1 MVENVS
7 TMGQDTQPA
16 KLGYPVAGTTVRPST
31 RTKFISIDNNSP
43 REPGELMAQVPTH
56 EEMHTMGNLL
66 RETVA
71 IEATSL
77 ITQELDVVLCSACL
91 C

>member
-1 MVENVS
+1 
-7 TMGQDTQPA
+7 
-16 KLGYPVAGTTVRPST
+16 
-31 RTKFISIDNNSP
+31 
-43 REPGELMAQVPTH
+43 MAQVPTH

-71 IEATSL
+71 IEPNSL